1 MVAQQT
7 LSQKCTSLYSGFFF
21 RFYFICL
28 TVFPLNL
35 VLAQDYRGVN
45 ISGDDLSEQDLT
57 GALFDNT
64 TIFSDGTNGVNLS
77 NTEGTGANLSGI
89 SGAVDFRG
97 VNLTGVNLSSANLSS
112 ANIDDTTIFSNGT
125 VGANLANSSLD
136 LSNADFSN
144 ADFRGVNLT
153 GVNMTDTD
161 LTGATFSS
169 TTIFSDG
176 FTGANLASY
185 NSNGA
190 NLKDLNFSTAD
201 FRGVNL
207 TGVNL
212 TNSVLTGANIDNTTI
227 FSSVSGGG
235 FGTSVGANLTNYNED
250 ANLSGLDLSNVDF
263 RGVNLTG
270 VDLTNADLTT
280 ATFDSTTVFSTEA
293 GGFGTGTSVG
303 ANLTN
308 TSSNGA
314 DLSNISFGA
323 VDFRGVN
330 LTGVNLS
337 GANLSSAN
345 INNTTIFSNGT
356 VGANLANSSLNLS
369 NADFSNADF
378 RGVNLTG
385 VNMTDTDLTG
395 ASFSST
401 TIFSDGTTGANLS
414 NTLSNGADFR
424 DLNLSATDFRGV
436 NLAGV
441 NLTNALL
448 TGANIDYTTVFSTGG
463 DFGTPTGANLSN
475 TNGDANLSG
484 LDLNNVDFRG
494 VNLSGVDLTNADLS
508 AAMFDSTTIF
518 TDGISIGVN
527 LSNTNGTGANLW
539 ANSLSNVDFRWVNLT
554 GVNLMDSDLSG
565 AIFDSTTIFSNGTI
579 GANLSNGMG
588 NGANLTD
595 LYLNG
600 VDFRGV
606 NLTGVNLSN
615 ATLSSNQYS
624 LVTYDT
630 NTIFSDGVNGANLS
644 NTMGTGAV
652 LLNISPTIDLRG
664 VNLVGVSFYDNDEGE
679 SSNLEEALID
689 RTTIFSDG
697 TIGANLTATFANL
710 AGQDLTGVDFRGA
723 NIAGVNLRNSNLTN
737 ALFNHM
743 TIFAD
748 IDGGGANLYN
758 DLGTGANLSGIDFS
772 LNPDTKWGF
781 EGVNLVGV
789 NLSNAVLSDG
799 ESTSY
804 VGFADYTDF
813 SNGTIGVNLSN
824 QIGKGAILT
833 GFIEFTG
840 NFRGVNLVGAK
851 FSNSILEETNL
862 FDKTTIFSDGV
873 YGVDLS
879 DTWANLSGL
888 DLSNVDFRGV
898 NLNSTSLSGS
908 NLNGANFTDSQL
920 TDSNLSSAQYNSFT
934 TWPAGYD
941 PDAQG
946 AIRTDQKFHDYLN
959 ELVSSTYQE
968 SNQSG
973 VNAAIEN
980 PNSYDL
986 YRQEDGSL
994 VEVNNTNPNYQ
1005 SGYNDGYNSSY
1016 NAIRENPGNYG
1027 LYSEQDRNKTILN
1040 ESTRV
1045 LAKVQAEFAMEG
1057 MSLVSY
1063 QEKVLDSNA
1072 TQTSQWYYQ
1081 PELGWVWTTRS
1092 AYPYLYKAG
1101 SIIENTETIMEGWMF
1116 HNKSGPDNYYFYDFD
1131 RPGWIDP
1138 F

>member
-1 MVAQQT
+1 MSYFLMSTPLFCLNACSFKSLRMILWFALLMFTSVA
-7 LSQKCTSLYSGFFF
+7 
-21 RFYFICL
+21 
-28 TVFPLNL
+28 
-35 VLAQDYRGVN
+35 VLRGQNYQGQD
-45 ISGDDLSEQDLT
+45 ISGLDLSEQDLT
-57 GALFDNT
+57 GALFDDT
-64 TIFSDGTNGVNLS
+64 TTFSDGINGVNLS
-77 NTEGTGANLSGI
+77 NTSGTGANL
-89 SGAVDFRG
+89 GALFLQG
-97 VNLTGVNLSSANLSS
+97 
-112 ANIDDTTIFSNGT
+112 
-125 VGANLANSSLD
+125 
-136 LSNADFSN
+136 
-144 ADFRGVNLT
+144 
-153 GVNMTDTD
+153 
-161 LTGATFSS
+161 
-169 TTIFSDG
+169 
-176 FTGANLASY
+176 
-185 NSNGA
+185 
-190 NLKDLNFSTAD
+190 
-201 FRGVNL
+201 
-207 TGVNL
+207 
-212 TNSVLTGANIDNTTI
+212 
-227 FSSVSGGG
+227 
-235 FGTSVGANLTNYNED
+235 
-250 ANLSGLDLSNVDF
+250 
-263 RGVNLTG
+263 
-270 VDLTNADLTT
+270 
-280 ATFDSTTVFSTEA
+280 
-293 GGFGTGTSVG
+293 
-303 ANLTN
+303 
-308 TSSNGA
+308 
-314 DLSNISFGA
+314 

-345 INNTTIFSNGT
+345 INNTTMFSNGT
-356 VGANLANSSLNLS
+356 VGANLANSSLNLL
-369 NADFSNADF
+369 NADFSNTDF

-385 VNMTDTDLTG
+385 VNLSDADLFG
-395 ASFSST
+395 AAFDHT

-414 NTLSNGADFR
+414 NTLSNGADFS
-424 DLNLSATDFRGV
+424 DLNFSTTDFRGV

-441 NLTNALL
+441 NLTNAVLS
-448 TGANIDYTTVFSTGG
+448 GANINNTTIFSSLNGG
-463 DFGTPTGANLSN
+463 GFGNAVGANLSN
-475 TNGDANLSG
+475 YNGDANLSG

-494 VNLSGVDLTNADLS
+494 VNLSGVDLTNANLS
-508 AAMFDSTTIF
+508 SATFDSTTIF
-518 TDGISIGVN
+518 TTGGGFGTPVGAN
-527 LSNTNGTGANLW
+527 LTNTNGNGANFSS
-539 ANSLSNVDFRWVNLT
+539 NPMNNVDFRGVNLT
-554 GVNLMDSDLSG
+554 GVNLMDTDLTG
-565 AIFDSTTIFSNGTI
+565 ATFDNTTIFSNGTI

-588 NGANLTD
+588 NGANLAD

-652 LLNISPTIDLRG
+652 LLNISTTIDLRG

-679 SSNLEEALID
+679 SSNLSEALID

-748 IDGGGANLYN
+748 IDTGGGANLYN

-840 NFRGVNLVGAK
+840 NFKGVNLVGAK
-851 FSNSILEETNL
+851 FSNSILEETDL

-873 YGVDLS
+873 YGVDFS
-879 DTWANLSGL
+879 DTWANLSNL

-920 TDSNLSSAQYNSFT
+920 TDTNLSSAQYNSFT
-934 TWPAGYD
+934 TWPFGYD

-968 SNQSG
+968 SNESG

-980 PNSYDL
+980 PNLYDL

-1005 SGYNDGYNSSY
+1005 SGYNDGYNFSY
-1016 NAIRENPGNYG
+1016 NEIRENPANYG

-1057 MSLVSY
+1057 MCLVSY
-1063 QEKVLDSNA
+1063 QEKSIDSNA
-1072 TQTSQWYYQ
+1072 TQTKDWYYQ
-1081 PELGWVWTTRS
+1081 PEIGWTWTNRS
-1092 AYPYLYKAG
+1092 VYPYLFVNQ
-1101 SIIENTETIMEGWMF
+1101 ENEEGNQTLSDRWLY
-1116 HNKSGPDNYYFYDFD
+1116 HNQTGPKDYLFYDFNTQ
-1131 RPGWIDP
+1131 GWINP

>member
-57 GALFDNT
+57 SALFDNT

-112 ANIDDTTIFSNGT
+112 ANIDNTTIFSNGT
-125 VGANLANSSLD
+125 VGANLANSFLD

-169 TTIFSDG
+169 NTIFSDG
-176 FTGANLASY
+176 VTGANLANY

-190 NLKDLNFSTAD
+190 NLNDLNFSTAD

-212 TNSVLTGANIDNTTI
+212 TNSVLSGANIDNTTI

-270 VDLTNADLTT
+270 VDLTNADL
-280 ATFDSTTVFSTEA
+280 
-293 GGFGTGTSVG
+293 
-303 ANLTN
+303 
-308 TSSNGA
+308 SS
-314 DLSNISFGA
+314 
-323 VDFRGVN
+323 
-330 LTGVNLS
+330 
-337 GANLSSAN
+337 
-345 INNTTIFSNGT
+345 
-356 VGANLANSSLNLS
+356 
-369 NADFSNADF
+369 
-378 RGVNLTG
+378 
-385 VNMTDTDLTG
+385 
-395 ASFSST
+395 
-401 TIFSDGTTGANLS
+401 
-414 NTLSNGADFR
+414 
-424 DLNLSATDFRGV
+424 
-436 NLAGV
+436 
-441 NLTNALL
+441 
-448 TGANIDYTTVFSTGG
+448 
-463 DFGTPTGANLSN
+463 
-475 TNGDANLSG
+475 
-484 LDLNNVDFRG
+484 
-494 VNLSGVDLTNADLS
+494 
-508 AAMFDSTTIF
+508 AMFDSTTIF

-588 NGANLTD
+588 NGANLAD

-652 LLNISPTIDLRG
+652 LLNISTTIDLRG

-679 SSNLEEALID
+679 SSNLSEALID

-697 TIGANLTATFANL
+697 TVGVNLSATRANFANF
-710 AGQDLTGVDFRGA
+710 DMSNVDFRGA
-723 NIAGVNLRNSNLTN
+723 NISGLDFTNANLTG
-737 ALFNHM
+737 ALFDHN
-743 TIFAD
+743 TIFSD
-748 IDGGGANLYN
+748 IDGYGVELFN
-758 DLGTGANLSGIDFS
+758 DVGTGADLSGIDFS
-772 LNPDTKWGF
+772 QSNDTGWGF
-781 EGVNLVGV
+781 EGANLVGV

-799 ESTSY
+799 QSTSIMSFNY
-804 VGFADYTDF
+804 DTIF
-813 SNGTIGVNLSN
+813 SNGTTGANLSN
-824 QIGKGAILT
+824 TNGNGAIISGLIEYT
-833 GFIEFTG
+833 GTL
-840 NFRGVNLVGAK
+840 RAVNLVGVK
-851 FSNSILEETNL
+851 FKSSILEESGL
-862 FDKTTIFSDGV
+862 FDGTTVFSDGT

-934 TWPAGYD
+934 TWPVGYD

-980 PNSYDL
+980 PNSYNL

-994 VEVNNTNPNYQ
+994 VEVNTTNPNYQ

-1016 NAIRENPGNYG
+1016 NEIRDNPANYG
-1027 LYSEQDRNKTILN
+1027 LFSEQDRNKTILN

-1057 MSLVSY
+1057 MCLVSY
-1063 QEKVLDSNA
+1063 QEKSIDSNA
-1072 TQTSQWYYQ
+1072 TQTKDWYYQ
-1081 PELGWVWTTRS
+1081 PEIGWTWTNRS
-1092 AYPYLYKAG
+1092 VYPYLFVNQ
-1101 SIIENTETIMEGWMF
+1101 ENEEGNQTLSDRWLY
-1116 HNKSGPDNYYFYDFD
+1116 HNQTGPKNYLFYDFNIQ
-1131 RPGWIDP
+1131 GWINP